1 MTKSNFKSNN
11 NNIMLNDKIT
21 IELNETLFKSTSL
34 NNLYNTPDY
43 TKYLQSEQ
51 IELTKLNSQSENEPE
66 PEQTTTNMKSV
77 YIKTKQKQEK
87 VMELM
92 KKETQD
98 LNDKLKRQV
107 IS

>member
-1 MTKSNFKSNN
+1 MTKSNFKSN

-21 IELNETLFKSTSL
+21 IELNETLFKSTSV
-34 NNLYNTPDY
+34 NNLYNSPDY

-66 PEQTTTNMKSV
+66 QTTTNMKSV
-77 YIKTKQKQEK
+77 YIKTKLKQEK

>member
-1 MTKSNFKSNN
+1 MTKSNFKSN

-21 IELNETLFKSTSL
+21 IELNETLFKSTSV
-34 NNLYNTPDY
+34 NNLLSTPDY
-43 TKYLQSEQ
+43 TNYLQSEQ
-51 IELTKLNSQSENEPE
+51 IELTKSNSQSIIE